1 MPTLAGRYTPTLVLH
16 PKNPLCHD
24 DAKEPSRHVGYIK
37 EPFLIQKN
45 PTPSKEPLVS
55 QKNHRGS
62 LRAANEPSFLRVYI
76 KGVILF
82 SHFVRVSN
90 NKLVNISIV
99 CILYICNEPGEV
111 KGQDHTNNEQTQS
124 VDDII

>member
-1 MPTLAGRYTPTLVLH
+1 MHYNITCSKNYLIKKIIPTLAGRYTPTLVLH

-24 DAKEPSRHVGYIK
+24 DAKEPSRPVGYIK

-62 LRAANEPSFLRVYI
+62 LRAAKEPSFLRVYC
-76 KGVILF
+76 
-82 SHFVRVSN
+82 
-90 NKLVNISIV
+90 NICVLLPEINSY
-99 CILYICNEPGEV
+99 LL
-111 KGQDHTNNEQTQS
+111 
-124 VDDII
+124 